1 MENLN
6 IHNLKSN
13 LVNTIKDSG
22 VPIGTVYYML
32 KDLLKETE
40 NVYKQILEVERQA
53 EILSQEEKERED
65 VKEYQE

>member
-6 IHNLKSN
+6 IHNLKNN

-32 KDLLKETE
+32 KDLLKDTE
-40 NVYKQILEVERQA
+40 NVYKQVIEVERQA